1 MYFTRAMAKGVL
13 NNSLLYSRYLS
24 DNEGLLNAIVRV
36 NYDDAFDP
44 RADEYR
50 FERGSQWVDTM
61 NYMRNTMT
69 FDVDKL
75 RLLYPDLFWNSELG
89 LGCGAYSE
97 VMQAWAEIAQNEKL
111 TWIYTQI
118 RGNPVIFI
126 DNMIL

>member
-1 MYFTRAMAKGVL
+1 MAKGVL
-13 NNSLLYSRYLS
+13 NNSLLYSGYLS
-24 DNEGLLNAIVRV
+24 DNEGLLDAIVRV
-36 NYDDAFDP
+36 HYDDTFDH

-75 RLLYPDLFWNSELG
+75 KLLYPDLFWGSELG

-97 VMQAWAEIAQNEKL
+97 VMQAWASIAQNEKL

-118 RGNPVIFI
+118 RDNPIVLI
-126 DNMIL
+126 NSLV